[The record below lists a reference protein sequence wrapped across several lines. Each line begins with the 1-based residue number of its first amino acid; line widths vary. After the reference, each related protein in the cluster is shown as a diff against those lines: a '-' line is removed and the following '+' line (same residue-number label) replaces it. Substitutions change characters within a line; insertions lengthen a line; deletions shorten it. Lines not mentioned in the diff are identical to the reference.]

1 GASGGGGGCGISPGN
16 RYFVDVVQAHDV
28 APSTELVDAA
38 NGMVVTRLAQSD
50 LSKFSE
56 LALKKAEMF
65 TYTAADGKTTLHG
78 TLQFPSSFDPSRK
91 YPALISVYGGPASA
105 SNTARETFITSSS
118 TTEYGFLV
126 VNLDSR
132 AVPGQGKRMLDEIYL
147 KLGQVE
153 IDDMAEGV
161 KSLWNRPY

>member
-65 TYTAADGKTTLHG
+65 TYTAADGKTTLRG
-78 TLQFPSSFDPSRK
+78 TIQFPSTFDPSRQ
-91 YPALISVYGGPASA
+91 YPVLVSTYGGPEFSYL
-105 SNTARETFITSSS
+105 TARETFVSPSSIA
-118 TTEYGFLV
+118 ELGFLI

-132 AVPGQGKRMLDEIYL
+132 AVPNLGK
-147 KLGQVE
+147 
-153 IDDMAEGV
+153 
-161 KSLWNRPY
+161 